1 VFLNIDKPAMRQV
14 FSCHVTRTIAA
25 RNWTSVTSSKL
36 INTNYIKRHYTQ
48 QYDTIEEINVD

>member
-36 INTNYIKRHYTQ
+36 IDTNNIKRHYTQ
-48 QYDTIEEINVD
+48 QRQTRW